1 MKRDAVISKCG
12 KYRYS
17 LIREWNKSKQ
27 KVLFLMLN
35 PSDAD
40 DKKDDPTI
48 KRCINFAKDWGY
60 GGLMVANLYAYITD
74 NPKELFTSKN
84 PEGFDNIRYIKKM
97 INECKIVVC
106 AWGNKQGLPPL
117 YLQKL
122 SDLYFLELSDVDGTP
137 KHPLYLNKTSKLRKF
152 KFNNKLR

>member
-12 KYRYS
+12 EYRYS

-48 KRCINFAKDWGY
+48 KRCISFAKDWRY

-74 NPKELFTSKN
+74 KPKELFRSKN
-84 PEGFDNIRYIKKM
+84 RRF
-97 INECKIVVC
+97 
-106 AWGNKQGLPPL
+106 
-117 YLQKL
+117 
-122 SDLYFLELSDVDGTP
+122 
-137 KHPLYLNKTSKLRKF
+137 
-152 KFNNKLR
+152 